1 MTFGEYIKKLRCE
14 RNLTQRNLSEK
25 SGVSHAEISRLE
37 SGKRKNPTPKVIKA
51 IAPFLGISYEDLMV
65 QAGYFEHVI
74 DYDEFQGDNQ
84 ILFDIFRRAKHI
96 AEKDE
101 ELIGIFER
109 IVDKFP
115 PEDIMLM
122 KMILRSFL
130 DDRVPDSDK
139 QMMLSIFAKF
149 AR

>member
-1 MTFGEYIKKLRCE
+1 MTFGEYVKKLRCE
-14 RNLTQRNLSEK
+14 MNLTQRDLSVK
-25 SGVSHAEISRLE
+25 SGISNAEISRLE
-37 SGKRKNPTPKVIKA
+37 SGERKNPSPKVIKA
-51 IAPFLGISYEDLMV
+51 IAPFLGISYEDLMM

-74 DYDEFQGDNQ
+74 DYGEFGGDSQ

-101 ELIGIFER
+101 ELIGIFEG

-115 PEDIMLM
+115 PEDIIAM

>member
-1 MTFGEYIKKLRCE
+1 MDFGEYVKKLRTE
-14 RNLTQRNLSEK
+14 MHLSQRDLSEK
-25 SGVSHAEISRLE
+25 SGVSNAEISRIE
-37 SGKRKNPTPKVIKA
+37 SGERKKTSPTVIKA

-65 QAGYFEHVI
+65 QAGYIDHDIDNDLFE
-74 DYDEFQGDNQ
+74 GDSR

-96 AEKDE
+96 AEIDE

-109 IVDKFP
+109 VVDKFP
-115 PEDIMLM
+115 PEDIRLM
-122 KMILRSFL
+122 KMILYSFL

-139 QMMLSIFAKF
+139 QMMLTIFSKF